1 MDKKV
6 KVSSL
11 MRVKIRLVALQ
22 CLINDSYQ
30 FGLISK
36 EEWQWHRKTIEE
48 IRTIRIEKILKEMEE
63 NGNEAGNKISE

>member
-6 KVSSL
+6 KVSPL
-11 MRVKIRLVALQ
+11 MRVKIKLIALQ
-22 CLINDSYQ
+22 CLINDSYR

-36 EEWQWHRKTIEE
+36 EEWQLHRKTIEE

-63 NGNEAGNKISE
+63 NGDKASN